1 MVNMKK
7 LLTWKGAFIATALI
21 LVALSVTFQF
31 LKLTKVPLS
40 PANDLAMHVG
50 ITESFMIAIKSGQW
64 FPITQNPPLY
74 SHNDLPVFLYYGFMN
89 GVAAIPGVLL
99 SLPSITSLMLGIFL
113 MRVFACFAI
122 YWCGRLLGGNRT
134 ISILASLAFFMTP
147 YVISTLYGRVAI
159 SEVLAHCEL
168 PFLALGLLIGFR
180 GNKPLGAAIIAIAM
194 LMLSLTHAI
203 FLLYGSIAVL
213 IMMIASLSW
222 PVFLTGSVGLASGVL
237 LSTFR
242 WYPGIASSKMMDYYQ
257 DPVPDM
263 YFSLTS
269 WIGLYSFPK
278 SLGEILNG
286 PGVPF
291 SVSSEANNTYLYLT
305 PSWITIPCIAGLIF
319 FMVKAKNKSTTMMI
333 LAPACVFFILAYCI
347 GNPFSHLPKILWHV
361 QFPYRLLALLGL
373 FVALSLPLL
382 LPKIK
387 IFPALLLGAIITVQS
402 YALLTPITYNTP
414 IDMPH
419 HEIKTVF
426 ANNAFLMSD
435 PHAIANGSNELNPYA
450 TNIYPV
456 KFDQKSPF
464 LLTKEGYKFWASPTN
479 RYGKQYL
486 NIQGSVDGNNNS
498 IEMWIEDIKNPSI
511 KGPVKKVSGK
521 SFSTTIV
528 MPDSGDEFRI
538 MARSDSED
546 NLNIQTWINSIQIL
560 PARTVKAPPGLDGPL
575 ELRMDGANILKE
587 TTEIWLANPSDPDT
601 PLTGKLVIKPGNFSG
616 SLEFPDPSNEYLLV
630 SPKYKMFALENPNT
644 PSWDQRKFNLMLK
657 SAEIVQKN
665 TPLQPRITYEYLEL
679 KKKDPYSRIYSVK
692 ESQWWTPSGKS
703 DFAGSVQLPV
713 PYNPFFVVEQNGK
726 KLVTYTDGKA
736 RINFRTNDLT
746 NEVVV
751 KFRLP
756 IICYVFPL
764 LGILMLLVFR
774 IKYR

>member
-1 MVNMKK
+1 MKK
-7 LLTWKGAFIATALI
+7 ILTWKGALIAIALV
-21 LVALSVTFQF
+21 LVALSVTIQF
-31 LKLTKVPLS
+31 LRLTKVPLS

-89 GVAAIPGVLL
+89 GLSAIPGILL

-122 YWCGRLLGGNRT
+122 FWCGRLLGGNRK

-168 PFLALGLLIGFR
+168 PFLTLGVLLGLR
-180 GNKPLGAAIIAIAM
+180 GNKPLGAAIIAFA
-194 LMLSLTHAI
+194 LLLLSLTHAI

-213 IMMIASLSW
+213 IMMVASFSW

-257 DPVPDM
+257 DPVPDL

-269 WIGLYSFPK
+269 WIGLYTFPK
-278 SLGEILNG
+278 SLGEMING

-291 SVSSEANNTYLYLT
+291 SVTSEANNTYLYLT
-305 PSWITIPCIAGLIF
+305 PGWITIPCIAGLILYLI
-319 FMVKAKNKSTTMMI
+319 KAKNKSTILMI
-333 LAPACVFFILAYCI
+333 LAPACIFFILAYCI

-382 LPKIK
+382 LPKIRRL
-387 IFPALLLGAIITVQS
+387 PALLLGAAITVQS

-419 HEIKTVF
+419 HKIKTEF

-435 PHAIANGSNELNPYA
+435 LHAITNGSNELNPYS
-450 TNIYPV
+450 TNIYPT

-464 LLTKEGYKFWASPTN
+464 ELTKEGFKFGGSSTN
-479 RYGKQYL
+479 RYGKQYV
-486 NIQGSVDGNNNS
+486 NVKGTIDGNKKT
-498 IEMWIEDIKNPSI
+498 IEMWIEDIKNPAI
-511 KGPVKKVSGK
+511 KSPEKKLSGGF
-521 SFSTTIV
+521 FSTTIP
-528 MPDSGDEFRI
+528 MPDSGDEFRL
-538 MARSDSED
+538 MAKYDSEET
-546 NLNIQTWINSIQIL
+546 LNVQTWINSIQML
-560 PARTVKAPPGLDGPL
+560 PTRTVKAAPGLAGPL
-575 ELRMDGANILKE
+575 ELRMNGSNTLKE
-587 TTEIWLANPSDPDT
+587 VTEIWLANPWDPDT
-601 PLTGKLVIKPGNFSG
+601 PLTGKLVIEPGNFSG
-616 SLEFPDPSNEYLLV
+616 ALEFPDPSKEYLLV
-630 SPKYKMFALENPNT
+630 SPKYKMLVLENPNT
-644 PSWDQRKFNLMLK
+644 PSWDQRKFNLLLK
-657 SAEIVQKN
+657 NAEVVSKN
-665 TPLQPRITYEYLEL
+665 TPLQPRITYEYLDL
-679 KKKDPYSRIYSVK
+679 KKKYPYSRVYTVK

-703 DFAGSVQLPV
+703 DFEGAVQLPV
-713 PYNPFFVVEQNGK
+713 PYNPFFIVEQNGK
-726 KLVTYTDGKA
+726 RLTSYTDGKA

-746 NEVVV
+746 KEIFV

-756 IICYVFPL
+756 IICYLFPL
-764 LGILMLLVFR
+764 LGILMLIIFKR
-774 IKYR
+774 KFS